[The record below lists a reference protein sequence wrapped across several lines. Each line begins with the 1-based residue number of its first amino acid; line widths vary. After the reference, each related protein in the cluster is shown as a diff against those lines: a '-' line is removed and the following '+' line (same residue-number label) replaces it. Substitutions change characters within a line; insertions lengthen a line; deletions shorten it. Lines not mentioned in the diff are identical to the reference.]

1 MSEEENKY
9 VLSNL
14 TILNPNKQPS
24 DRILYSTFDVS
35 QNLIIFGTEKTTGA
49 LFIYKKSPYVF
60 HKAIP
65 GSIIKGPITCIK
77 ISHDE
82 QTIAFSNDSGQVGF
96 VTLKNNTFS
105 KSSSVQLPDNASA
118 TCFCWHFD
126 DKQVY
131 VGDTGGSVSV
141 INLNFFIGRN
151 LMNVSLSPILI
162 LDTPIV
168 QIDGF
173 NDYILVSS
181 TTKTIL
187 CNNEREE
194 FKQIGNRPRD
204 GRFGSCFSVDFE
216 EMESKEKVIKTID
229 QYEKLLSQNVRI
241 FSARPGSRLW
251 ESDLNSNV
259 LKTHQYKNTNHPSEQ
274 VHLLNESID
283 APISPGPDKSNQFQ
297 TLYALQNL
305 FIFTFNRSGFYIIDP
320 RQSKILFW
328 SNEFQGNIRNAK
340 ISGNS
345 IFIHLNDGR
354 VLEVKFF
361 KLQHYALHLCYKESY
376 TEAGDLIKNNL
387 NYLLS
392 VLRSDRGLAEINHY
406 KIFLKLRDHL
416 QMHNSEM
423 LEQLKLIFDAITSK
437 KIQNVVILSK
447 NLFNQRSVSPIK
459 DQQKEI
465 EKLDDDNEDVTH
477 ESMLSVKNDTDE
489 SQLVSDS
496 EVNRVVKQIYI
507 IHQTSLI
514 SNLNYRERFSNIFD
528 CYNSGTIVKVLIQL
542 EKLFLDNED
551 YSTEKEAKINVY
563 KIYFNYLEPELI
575 WELDEKTL
583 DFIRNGLILLNIEH
597 STNVDRCQR
606 CEFPLN
612 CGVAAI
618 NCYEDIGNV
627 LQQFYW
633 SRKEYEKCY
642 ELCRIIPSLL
652 KIIGKFVIDERNFD
666 KMISYVVNLADTELL
681 HKALEQFNDISL
693 FVQLID
699 DFQMAGEKRV
709 KCLKCEELNDVM
721 LECRSILTWDNI
733 FMAIEYYLS
742 GQELLDLLFRYSHNI
757 PTGAISRQFYL
768 KFLLNATE

>member
-1 MSEEENKY
+1 
-9 VLSNL
+9 
-14 TILNPNKQPS
+14 
-24 DRILYSTFDVS
+24 
-35 QNLIIFGTEKTTGA
+35 
-49 LFIYKKSPYVF
+49 
-60 HKAIP
+60 
-65 GSIIKGPITCIK
+65 
-77 ISHDE
+77 
-82 QTIAFSNDSGQVGF
+82 
-96 VTLKNNTFS
+96 
-105 KSSSVQLPDNASA
+105 
-118 TCFCWHFD
+118 
-126 DKQVY
+126 
-131 VGDTGGSVSV
+131 
-141 INLNFFIGRN
+141 
-151 LMNVSLSPILI
+151 MNVSLNPILI

-204 GRFGSCFSVDFE
+204 GHFGSCFSVDFE
-216 EMESKEKVIKTID
+216 EMARQEKITKTID
-229 QYEKLLSQNVRI
+229 QYEMLLSNNVRI
-241 FSARPGSRLW
+241 FSARPGNRLW
-251 ESDLNSNV
+251 ESDLDSNV
-259 LKTHQYKNTNHPSEQ
+259 LKTHQYKSTNHPSEQ

-283 APISPGPDKSNQFQ
+283 APTSLKPDKNNQFQ
-297 TLYALQNL
+297 TVLALQNL
-305 FIFTFNRSGFYIIDP
+305 FMFTFNNSGFHIIDP
-320 RQSKILFW
+320 RHSKILFW
-328 SNEFQGNIRNAK
+328 SNEFNGTIRNAK
-340 ISGNS
+340 LSGNS
-345 IFIHLNDGR
+345 IFLHLNDGR

-376 TEAGDLIKNNL
+376 AEAGDLIKKDL
-387 NYLLS
+387 NYFLS
-392 VLRSDRGLAEINHY
+392 VLRSDRGLSEINHY
-406 KIFLKLRDHL
+406 KILLKLRDHL
-416 QMHNSEM
+416 QMHNNEM
-423 LEQLKLIFDAITSK
+423 LDHLKQIFDAITSQ

-447 NLFNQRSVSPIK
+447 NIFNQRSVSPTK
-459 DQQKEI
+459 DDKKEI
-465 EKLDDDNEDVTH
+465 EKLDDEIEEVTH
-477 ESMLSVKNDTDE
+477 EQMLSVQNDTDDD
-489 SQLVSDS
+489 SQLISDA
-496 EVNRVVKQIYI
+496 EVTRVVKQIYI

-514 SNLNYRERFSNIFD
+514 SNLNYRERFSTIFD

-542 EKLFLDNED
+542 EKLLLDNED
-551 YSTEKEAKINVY
+551 YSTEQEAKINVY

-583 DFIRNGLILLNIEH
+583 DFIRNGLILLNIEQ
-597 STNVDRCQR
+597 STNVDRCQH

-612 CGVAAI
+612 CGTSSVV
-618 NCYEDIGNV
+618 NCYEDIGNI

-699 DFQMAGEKRV
+699 DFQMSGKKRV
-709 KCLKCEELNDVM
+709 KCLKCEEINGLQ
-721 LECRSILTWDNI
+721 LECRNFLTWDNI